1 MPGWKTGIRVEPLHQ
16 ADGPHLKVLIEAVP
30 PGQAGGGRRWLVR
43 EAAQAHQQVP
53 RLLGQGDRLRPGT
66 RLQGPHGRRGL
77 PRRHDLQAHRA
88 AGFLDQATQQHG
100 AIQVVAQ
107 PILEHAELASHHP
120 LVWHMGG
127 LLPYPA
133 SQCLGVLAHGVNH
146 ACHIEGALTQHISQ
160 DQADLSLGGI
170 QLGGQLLSRWTGLLC
185 PGHLGHPGRDHDRQR
200 QQPAAPQHHPD
211 RRPHHAHTPL
221 FHPRSPPIAIS
232 TDCRGSTR
240 NAWRCSPAWVS
251 TTSSYSP
258 TSSSTGTS
266 PTRPRATSSP
276 VPSSTRQV
284 AVRALAN
291 PSISS
296 SPSWLSKYSP
306 PPRAAKRSNWACKP
320 ISSIWKPT
328 ILRRT
333 STPSSISSSTAAA
346 TSPSQVSSPS
356 VSITTRR
363 VWSA

>member
-1 MPGWKTGIRVEPLHQ
+1 M
-16 ADGPHLKVLIEAVP
+16 
-30 PGQAGGGRRWLVR
+30 
-43 EAAQAHQQVP
+43 
-53 RLLGQGDRLRPGT
+53 
-66 RLQGPHGRRGL
+66 
-77 PRRHDLQAHRA
+77 
-88 AGFLDQATQQHG
+88 
-100 AIQVVAQ
+100 VAQ
-107 PILEHAELASHHP
+107 PILEHAELPTHHP
-120 LVWHMGG
+120 LVRHMGG

-133 SQCLGVLAHGVNH
+133 GQCLGGLAHDINH
-146 ACHIEGALTQHISQ
+146 ACHIKGALIQHISQ
-160 DQADLSLGGI
+160 DQTNLSLGGI
-170 QLGGQLLSRWTGLLC
+170 QLGGQLLSRWTGFLG

-200 QQPAAPQHHPD
+200 QQPASAQH
-211 RRPHHAHTPL
+211 RPGRGQDGSHHACSSPL
-221 FHPRSPPIAIS
+221 HPRSAPIAIS